1 MSKIK
6 IKNFGPIKEGF
17 GEEWIDIKK
26 ITVFIGNQGSG
37 KSTVA
42 KLIST
47 FTWIEKALVRGDFKE
62 KDLTVYNRF
71 KKHCA
76 YQNIDNYFRED
87 TFIHYEGK
95 AYNFQYFGGNI
106 SVSKSKLNG
115 YVFPKIMYVPAERNF
130 VSAIKNVRTLK
141 GLPQTLYTFAEEFF
155 EASESL
161 KGKPL
166 SLPINNVQF
175 EYQSLNKLAYISS
188 DGFRIKLSEA
198 SSGFQSFT
206 PLFVV
211 SRHLAMSINQE
222 QDASIKSISLEEERR
237 IRKEIQGILSNPNIS
252 EDVKKASLEFLSSKF
267 RYSSFI
273 NIVEEPEQNLYPS
286 SQRDLINFLLTFNNS
301 SEGNSLVLTTHS
313 PYIINYL
320 SIAIQGDYLKGKI
333 GANTE
338 GSQYLDRLD
347 KIVPLKS
354 VVAAS
359 DVVVYQL
366 DDKGN
371 ITMLPDYEGIPS
383 DSNYLN
389 QSLAEGNVLFDNL
402 LEIEEDYNACLNI
415 QGTIT
420 I

>member
-1 MSKIK
+1 
-6 IKNFGPIKEGF
+6 
-17 GEEWIDIKK
+17 
-26 ITVFIGNQGSG
+26 
-37 KSTVA
+37 
-42 KLIST
+42 
-47 FTWIEKALVRGDFKE
+47 
-62 KDLTVYNRF
+62 
-71 KKHCA
+71 
-76 YQNIDNYFRED
+76 
-87 TFIHYEGK
+87 
-95 AYNFQYFGGNI
+95 
-106 SVSKSKLNG
+106 
-115 YVFPKIMYVPAERNF
+115 MYVPAERNF

-175 EYQSLNKLAYISS
+175 EYQSLNKLAYISG

-222 QDASIKSISLEEERR
+222 QDASVKSISLEEERR

-402 LEIEEDYNACLNI
+402 LEIEEDL
-415 QGTIT
+415 
-420 I
+420 

>member
-1 MSKIK
+1 MEDWQSAPTRSD
-6 IKNFGPIKEGF
+6 FSSVHSRAAGF
-17 GEEWIDIKK
+17 G
-26 ITVFIGNQGSG
+26 
-37 KSTVA
+37 
-42 KLIST
+42 
-47 FTWIEKALVRGDFKE
+47 
-62 KDLTVYNRF
+62 
-71 KKHCA
+71 
-76 YQNIDNYFRED
+76 
-87 TFIHYEGK
+87 
-95 AYNFQYFGGNI
+95 
-106 SVSKSKLNG
+106 G
-115 YVFPKIMYVPAERNF
+115 YTI
-130 VSAIKNVRTLK
+130 VRTG
-141 GLPQTLYTFAEEFF
+141 GLA
-155 EASESL
+155 
-161 KGKPL
+161 G
-166 SLPINNVQF
+166 
-175 EYQSLNKLAYISS
+175 
-188 DGFRIKLSEA
+188 DGSQ
-198 SSGFQSFT
+198 SGFQSFT

-222 QDASIKSISLEEERR
+222 QDASVKSISLEEERR

-371 ITMLPDYEGIPS
+371 ITLLPDYEGIPS